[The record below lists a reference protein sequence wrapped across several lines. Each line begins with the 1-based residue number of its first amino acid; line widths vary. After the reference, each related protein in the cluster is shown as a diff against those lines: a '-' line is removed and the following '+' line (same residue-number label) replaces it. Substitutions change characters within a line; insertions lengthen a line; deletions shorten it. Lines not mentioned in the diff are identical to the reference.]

1 MAFAVRFTANFDANL
16 ESIRAYLDQVGTPA
30 AFDELLRDLF
40 DHWIPNLV
48 GFPQIGRVFLQIS
61 PTSVEGRARHHR
73 VATLAGADTVVR
85 EYISG
90 DYLLLYAVRRSTI
103 FLLSIRHH
111 RQLSFDLRGH
121 WQ

>member
-1 MAFAVRFTANFDANL
+1 MAFAVRLTANFEANL
-16 ESIRAYLDQVGTPA
+16 ESIRGYLDQIGAPD
-30 AFDELLRDLF
+30 AFDELLHDLF

-48 GFPQIGRVFLQIS
+48 GFPQIGRGFLQIS
-61 PTSVEGRARHHR
+61 PASMEGRAHHHR
-73 VATLAGADTVVR
+73 VATLAGEDTVVR